1 MRHAHLGLSGLVLGL
16 LLSLFVVIGPSS
28 AASGPPVRSGSVAG
42 QVSTAGNV
50 LAGRPGKR
58 RWVPSQGV
66 TFNDPMSRRNRAI
79 MGKVVKSIKATKKR
93 ESIRIATWNLDDRPA
108 VTELIRARK
117 RGVRVQVV
125 VSGVVDNPNYT
136 RLARALNRNKKDKSF
151 AVQCNGACRSN
162 RKIMHS
168 KVFLFSRVRHVENI
182 SMFGSAN
189 LTTPAGNRQWNDMV
203 TTYDR
208 RVYNYLSKV
217 FGEYARDKA
226 VRNPFD
232 VHKVGK
238 FRITLFPVGNRN
250 PVLEELRKIRCTGVT
265 RGAGSNG
272 RTVIRIAVAGWFDAY
287 GGQIAERLRTM
298 WDNGCNIKIITT
310 LAGRGVN
317 QIMKDPRGRGPVPM
331 RELSIDR
338 NGDEIP
344 ERYLHMKAMSVS
356 GVYKKDSSANLI
368 FTGSPNW
375 SARAQRSEEIWV
387 RMIDQRRLA
396 NRYANWINR
405 LYASPYTSARVSSW
419 ADLGVRGG
427 PSPMGTSPK
436 LPDWFEL
443 E

>member
-1 MRHAHLGLSGLVLGL
+1 MRHARVGLSGLVLGL
-16 LLSLFVVIGPSS
+16 LLSLSVVIGPSS
-28 AASGPPVRSGSVAG
+28 AASGPPVQSGSVAG

-50 LAGRPGKR
+50 LSSRPGKK

-151 AVQCNGACRSN
+151 AVQCKGACRSS

-168 KVFLFSRVRHVENI
+168 KIFLFSRVRHVRNI

-189 LTTPAGNRQWNDMV
+189 LTTPAGNRQWNDQI
-203 TTYDR
+203 TTYDKG
-208 RVYNYLSKV
+208 VYNYLSKV

-226 VRNPFD
+226 VRDPFD
-232 VHKVGK
+232 VHKTGK

-250 PVLEELRKIRCTGVT
+250 PVLEELRKIRCTGAT
-265 RGAGSNG
+265 GGAGSNG

-317 QIMKDPRGRGPVPM
+317 EIMKDGRGRGPVPM

-396 NRYANWINR
+396 SRYANWIDR
-405 LYASPYTSARVSSW
+405 LYGSPYTSMRVSSW

-427 PSPMGTSPK
+427 PSVMGTSPK